1 MKRLTNHERDW
12 YNEPG
17 CNYCSAYCY
26 ECCVHDGYI
35 KECVQRLT
43 WLRLVEIEDI
53 LGDEY
58 DLQMLKNYFTL
69 EREECSCNGNPE
81 KCNFYPEKRKE
92 NKTMNTAEMYLQAQK
107 DGMCYKIVNKEK
119 CSEDLFYQKD
129 KGFFDIYGDTCYTNI
144 WNYFDD
150 MMQEQWMLNTM
161 TKAEAERALG
171 VKIID

>member
-1 MKRLTNHERDW
+1 MEK
-12 YNEPG
+12 
-17 CNYCSAYCY
+17 CNCW
-26 ECCVHDGYI
+26 E
-35 KECVQRLT
+35 
-43 WLRLVEIEDI
+43 EIEKAT
-53 LGDEY
+53 GFY
-58 DLQMLKNYFTL
+58 RGFPMQVKNKIQICNGTK

-107 DGMCYKIVNKEK
+107 DGMCYKIINKEK
-119 CSEDLFYQKD
+119 CSEDLFYQKN

-161 TKAEAERALG
+161 TKAEAEKRLG
-171 VKIID
+171 VKIVD

>member
-1 MKRLTNHERDW
+1 MEKCKCWEEQRKVGGW
-12 YNEPG
+12 YETYNPICLEKNIQI
-17 CNYCSAYCY
+17 CN
-26 ECCVHDGYI
+26 GT
-35 KECVQRLT
+35 K
-43 WLRLVEIEDI
+43 
-53 LGDEY
+53 
-58 DLQMLKNYFTL
+58 
-69 EREECSCNGNPE
+69 EREECSCDGNPE

-107 DGMCYKIVNKEK
+107 DGMCYKIINKEK
-119 CSEDLFYQKD
+119 CSIDLFYQKN

-150 MMQEQWMLNTM
+150 MMQEQWGLNTM

>member
-1 MKRLTNHERDW
+1 MEKCKCWEEMEKATGF
-12 YNEPG
+12 YNGFPMQVKNKIQI
-17 CNYCSAYCY
+17 CN
-26 ECCVHDGYI
+26 GT
-35 KECVQRLT
+35 K
-43 WLRLVEIEDI
+43 
-53 LGDEY
+53 
-58 DLQMLKNYFTL
+58 
-69 EREECSCNGNPE
+69 EREECSCNGNSE

-107 DGMCYKIVNKEK
+107 DGMCYKIINKEK
-119 CSEDLFYQKD
+119 CSEDLFYQKN

-171 VKIID
+171 VKIVD